1 MRDARERLLRAA
13 TYGSLRDARET
24 LCWYMSTQTPD
35 PVTGEFELYHLQ
47 ESIRAAIANNQP
59 PLLSYLFFMRI
70 GEPSFFV
77 EDALRV
83 RSTAV
88 FRVLLYYGWDINK
101 PRGRH
106 LAPALGYV
114 IDDGALTE
122 WFLDKGADP
131 NSTCE
136 WGRTPMSNAMCG
148 VSFVS
153 IDMLFTRGADIIQGQ
168 LLHNAVL
175 RDRPEHEVIELVELL
190 LGKGAT
196 INEIQYE
203 NHPQTFAELQDFS
216 LGTPLH
222 YAAQAGKEMVV
233 SYLLNKGA
241 DPLIRNTKG
250 RTVIEAAGHASQ
262 SAVVEMLSHV

>member
-1 MRDARERLLRAA
+1 MLSGLDHLEFSRSFSTTDGTLTSREGDILHRH
-13 TYGSLRDARET
+13 
-24 LCWYMSTQTPD
+24 W
-35 PVTGEFELYHLQ
+35 GESSSELSSRITNY
-47 ESIRAAIANNQP
+47 IR
-59 PLLSYLFFMRI
+59 
-70 GEPSFFV
+70 
-77 EDALRV
+77 
-83 RSTAV
+83 
-88 FRVLLYYGWDINK
+88 
-101 PRGRH
+101 
-106 LAPALGYV
+106 YV

-131 NSTCE
+131 NATCE
-136 WGRTPMSNAMCG
+136 WGRTPMSDAMCRA
-148 VSFVS
+148 SFVT
-153 IDMLFTRGADIIQGQ
+153 IHMLFARGADIRQGQ

-175 RDRPEHEVIELVELL
+175 RDGPEHEVIELVELL

-203 NHPQTFAELQDFS
+203 NHPQTFAELQDFL

-250 RTVIEAAGHASQ
+250 RTVIEAAGHTNQ
-262 SAVVEMLSHV
+262 SAVVQMLSHV